1 MSQAKKKKL
10 YYMMVVCCLLG
21 FKFGTLGLELL
32 ILLEQSKLPTETMR
46 LFLYLLNHVDI
57 TRGDAVLA
65 DARVHAGREEDVG
78 GLEVAVRDGAVGCG
92 LLT

>member
-32 ILLEQSKLPTETMR
+32 ILPEQSKLPTETMR

-57 TRGDAVLA
+57 THRNHIPRIVSSKYFFVQSCVFSLHHLPITSLQIL
-65 DARVHAGREEDVG
+65 VPV
-78 GLEVAVRDGAVGCG
+78 
-92 LLT
+92 